1 MYLQLRERYFIEKT
15 RRKWWDERSQC
26 PKPSQSKTGKTQ
38 SLDVNNMAGVFLV
51 LLGGVI
57 VSLLLLVIE
66 IRCKKLVV
74 YFTSSQ
80 VIFSATGTTQTMFIP
95 GYRVAMI

>member
-1 MYLQLRERYFIEKT
+1 MSLQLRERYFIERT

-26 PKPSQSKTGKTQ
+26 PKPSQSKTGKTH

-57 VSLLLLVIE
+57 ISLILLVIE
-66 IRCKKLVV
+66 IRCKRLVV

-80 VIFSATGTTQTMFIP
+80 VIFRATGTIQ
-95 GYRVAMI
+95 

>member
-1 MYLQLRERYFIEKT
+1 MQLRERNFIEKT

-26 PKPSQSKTGKTQ
+26 PKPSQSKTGKIQ
-38 SLDVNNMAGVFLV
+38 SLDINSMAGVFLV

-57 VSLLLLVIE
+57 ISLILVVIE

-74 YFTSSQ
+74 YFTSGQ
-80 VIFSATGTTQTMFIP
+80 VIFRATVTIKAVFI
-95 GYRVAMI
+95 RCVVI

>member
-1 MYLQLRERYFIEKT
+1 MSLQLRERYFIEKT

-57 VSLLLLVIE
+57 ISLILLVIE
-66 IRCKKLVV
+66 IRCKNLVV

-80 VIFSATGTTQTMFIP
+80 VILSAVGTIQ
-95 GYRVAMI
+95 